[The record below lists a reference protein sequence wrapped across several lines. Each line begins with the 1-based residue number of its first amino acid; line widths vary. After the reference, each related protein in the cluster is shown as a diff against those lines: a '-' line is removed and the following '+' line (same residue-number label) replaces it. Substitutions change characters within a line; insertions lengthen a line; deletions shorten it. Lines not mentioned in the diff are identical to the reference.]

1 MTPIITYPDTAAC
14 RRALRGGAARPPAV
28 ITGLMIEACASTSS
42 ATPPADERVTLDAL
56 AGNPRSALGELL
68 DELATDATDWLNGE
82 VAATDHSF
90 AWSGGDFLYQP
101 DNPTER
107 G

>member
-1 MTPIITYPDTAAC
+1 MSPTPTPPTPGVIFDGARGHAA
-14 RRALRGGAARPPAV
+14 V
-28 ITGLMIEACASTSS
+28 TGLMIEYAVEFGYHL
-42 ATPPADERVTLDAL
+42 TPDERVTLDAL
-56 AGNPRSALGELL
+56 ANGQRVTPDAGELL